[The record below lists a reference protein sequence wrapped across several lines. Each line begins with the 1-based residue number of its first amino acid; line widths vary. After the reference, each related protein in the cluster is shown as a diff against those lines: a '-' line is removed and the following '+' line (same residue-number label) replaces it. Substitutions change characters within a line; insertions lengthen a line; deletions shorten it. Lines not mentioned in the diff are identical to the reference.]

1 MKPRPVIL
9 FTLAFG
15 AGLATGLARF
25 PGPPTAVALTG
36 LAVVLGGDAALIPLG
51 GALGLAQGVVARRA
65 AANSCAAR
73 LRPGR
78 VTVSVRLLEPGRAGI
93 VEAEPLGTPCRGAIL
108 VRWPESRP
116 RRAGSRVEIEG
127 KWIPRERFGNRP
139 DGILAAVRMVGPAR
153 GVSRSDLRGS
163 LRAGIAERA
172 ARLYGPRA
180 PLVEALVLG
189 RRGGLDPRLRD
200 AFARSGLVHLLSISG
215 FHVGLLATWLFLVL
229 RLARIRRE
237 PAQLAA
243 AATSVG
249 YVAFLGWP
257 APATRAAVLLV
268 LLAWCRIRQRRV
280 QPGALLAVTCLAV
293 LLLDPWALTDLGAW
307 LSAAAIWGVMRFT
320 RWSDRALG
328 PHGLIRTF
336 FASLG
341 ATLATAPITAAT
353 LGTVALGGLLLNF
366 VAIPL
371 AGVAV
376 PGIFASLALS
386 SFSSLSRFLPF
397 SPLGEAVAGG
407 SGLALACLEAVARFG
422 GALPG
427 ASLLVEPTPWSAL
440 PWLLVLGLVTW
451 SLDQRWPWREAGRR
465 ALWSS
470 AAALWL
476 LLVLPHVGGLG
487 ANRPGL
493 TLHLLDVGQ
502 GDAAAIRTPGARWV
516 LIDAGPASRARD
528 AGERVVTPLLRRRQA
543 GGVSTLIVSH
553 AHLDHLGGAG
563 NLLEGFEVAAVVEP
577 AVPVADSLYLAFLD
591 AVEGEGARWIP
602 ARRGDA
608 WELDG
613 VRFSVLHPDTT
624 WPGWREDLNED
635 SIVLLVEYGRFRALF
650 PGDAGFAVEARL
662 RSLVG
667 QVDLLKVGHHGSG
680 GATGRDWLAELAPRA
695 AVISVG
701 PNRYGHPHAATLRR
715 LSDAGVPV
723 WRTDQDGTV
732 EVWTDGK
739 RVEIRGK
746 KRKQDYVIDD

>member
-1 MKPRPVIL
+1 MRPRPVIL

-25 PGPPTAVALTG
+25 PGPPAVAALTG
-36 LAVVLGGDAALIPLG
+36 LAVALGGDAALVPLG
-51 GALGLAQGVVARRA
+51 GVLGFIHGAVARRA
-65 AANSCAAR
+65 AATTCAAR
-73 LRPGR
+73 LSTGR
-78 VTVSVRLLEPGRAGI
+78 VRLRVRLLEPGRPGL
-93 VEAEPLGTPCRGAIL
+93 VEAEPIGAGCRGAIL
-108 VRWPESRP
+108 IRWPESRP
-116 RRAGSRVEIEG
+116 RGAGSRVEIEG
-127 KWIPRERFGNRP
+127 KWIYRERFGGRP
-139 DGILAAVRMVGPAR
+139 DGILAAVRKIGPGR
-153 GVSRSDLRGS
+153 DGGEGRLRAS
-163 LRAGIAERA
+163 LRAGIVERTS
-172 ARLYGPRA
+172 RLYGSRA

-189 RRGGLDPRLRD
+189 RRGGLDPTLRD

-229 RLARIRRE
+229 RLARLRRE
-237 PAQLAA
+237 SAQLAA
-243 AATSVG
+243 AAVSVG

-257 APATRAAVLLV
+257 APATRAAGLLV
-268 LLAWCRIRQRRV
+268 LLALCRVRQRRV
-280 QPGALLAVTCLAV
+280 QPAALLAVTCLAV

-307 LSAAAIWGVMRFT
+307 LSAAAIWGVVRFT

-328 PHGLIRTF
+328 PHALVRTF

-386 SFSSLSRFLPF
+386 AFSPSSPF
-397 SPLGEAVAGG
+397 SAVGDAVAAGT
-407 SGLALACLEAVARFG
+407 GLALRCLEIVARFG

-427 ASLLVEPTPWSAL
+427 ASLLVQPTPVAAL

-451 SLDQRWPWREAGRR
+451 SLDDRWPWREAGRR
-465 ALWSS
+465 GLWSS

-476 LLVLPHVGGLG
+476 LLVLPHVRGLG
-487 ANRPGL
+487 SNRPGL

-516 LIDAGPASRARD
+516 LIDAGPASETRD

-543 GGVSTLIVSH
+543 RGVATLVVSH

-563 NLLEGFEVAAVVEP
+563 SLLEGFEVAAVVEP
-577 AVPVADSLYLAFLD
+577 AVPVADSVYLAFLD
-591 AVEGEGARWIP
+591 AVEAEGARWVP

-650 PGDAGFAVEARL
+650 PGDAGLPVEARL
-662 RSLVG
+662 RNQVG

-695 AVISVG
+695 AVISLG

-715 LSDAGVPV
+715 LAEAGVPL
-723 WRTDQDGTV
+723 WRTDQDGAV
-732 EVWTDGK
+732 EVWTDGV
-739 RVEIRGK
+739 RVEIRGR
-746 KRKQDYVIDD
+746 KRRQEYVIDD